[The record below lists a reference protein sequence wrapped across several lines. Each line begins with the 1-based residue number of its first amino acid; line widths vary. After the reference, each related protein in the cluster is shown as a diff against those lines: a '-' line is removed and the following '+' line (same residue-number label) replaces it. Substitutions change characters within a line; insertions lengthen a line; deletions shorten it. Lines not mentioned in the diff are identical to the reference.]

1 MTLGSLIVTNR
12 LPVAL
17 HISGLPLTYSM
28 STVAMAQVLQQG
40 GQTGLEVYPKQLYHH
55 N

>member
-1 MTLGSLIVTNR
+1 MALGSLIVTNK

-17 HISGLPLTYSM
+17 GITGLLLTYSM

-40 GQTGLEVYPKQLYHH
+40 G
-55 N
+55 